1 MRIFKPRRGDLIAII
16 PIFQRI
22 NPLARPRL
30 NYFSKTI
37 YQPKENQKALLSDIA
52 KFEPMEIAFPVLV
65 DTYINFVPQGRQ
77 SAPTVASNGDEDNLR
92 KAISDALQHGKIL
105 VDDRY
110 ILGGE
115 NYKAFGI
122 EDCCLIKIW
131 AVAGYDN
138 TEEIH
143 V

>member
-1 MRIFKPRRGDLIAII
+1 MRILKPRRGDLIAIL
-16 PIFQRI
+16 PIFQCI

-52 KFEPMEIAFPVLV
+52 KFEPLEIGFPVIC
-65 DTYINFVPQGRQ
+65 DTYINFAQEGKNQ
-77 SAPTVASNGDEDNLR
+77 LPTAKRYGDEDNYR
-92 KAISDALQHGKIL
+92 KAISDALQFGKIL

-110 ILGGE
+110 IVGGE
-115 NYKAFGI
+115 NYKAFGL

-131 AVAGYDN
+131 AVA
-138 TEEIH
+138 EE
-143 V
+143 VEELNV